1 MQPGVLLLRTSNL
14 KTEPSDSRIREAIPE
29 DIHELHSLVCELANY
44 ENLGHTVISTPTDL
58 QEALFSET
66 PRAEALVAETPG
78 ATGAESPFRLSGMA
92 IFHPSFSTF
101 TGRPGL
107 WLEDVYVRPEC
118 RDAGIGK
125 AFLERFLTIARERGC
140 ARAEWSVLD
149 WNTPA
154 IKFYERLGATIMP
167 DWRIARMDL

>member
-1 MQPGVLLLRTSNL
+1 MPFRASNL
-14 KTEPSDSRIREAIPE
+14 KTEPSNSRIRGATPG
-29 DIHELHSLVCELANY
+29 DIDELHSLVCHLADY

-58 QEALFSET
+58 QEALFGET
-66 PRAEALVAETPG
+66 PRAEALVAGTPASSG
-78 ATGAESPFRLSGMA
+78 PESPSRLAGIA
-92 IFHPSFSTF
+92 IFFPTFSTF

-107 WLEDVYVRPEC
+107 WLEDVYVRPEY
-118 RDAGIGK
+118 RGEGIGK

-154 IKFYERLGATIMP
+154 IKFYERLGATVMP